1 MKLKSILLPA
11 VGFLLLSAL
20 LACNDHSPDSS
31 AVSVTTDQTTQR
43 TTAMPYTST
52 TAHSPIVTP
61 EGEVTTVPSSSA
73 TTTPAPTTPIVST
86 VAPITTT
93 AEPIVTTPAP
103 TTTVPPMTTPA
114 PVVTTTTA
122 PVTTTP
128 PPETT
133 VPIDPDK
140 EWVVMDSVK
149 YVNLRKKAS
158 TSSTSLTRIYAGES
172 MELLCFSD
180 EFAKVR
186 YKQYTGYVH
195 ASYITRPNGQGSAQD
210 LTVLKPVQN
219 YSYEQ
224 MQADLQIL
232 AEKFPDQLTLS
243 SIGKSEQGR
252 DLTLCLLGNPNAE
265 KNILLQAAIHG
276 REHVVTQIA
285 VGEIDYILHHQDMVL
300 ANGMTVAE
308 LLEVVCIHII
318 PMSNPDGV
326 TISQTQTVPDLFA
339 DLYEGKSS
347 IAKTW
352 KANANGIDLNAN
364 FDADWDRYNSIYEST
379 SPAYAGYKGTSP
391 ECAAESKALADYLRS
406 TKFDLTL
413 SYHTSGSVIYWSYDY
428 NNHVGVNQK
437 SKEIAE
443 LISAEN
449 GFSLGKQ
456 ASSSTAGFKDYAMQA
471 YDIPSLTIEFSQVD
485 SPAPLSEF
493 ELTWARGK
501 HTILISAQW
510 VLTQ

>member
-1 MKLKSILLPA
+1 
-11 VGFLLLSAL
+11 
-20 LACNDHSPDSS
+20 
-31 AVSVTTDQTTQR
+31 
-43 TTAMPYTST
+43 
-52 TAHSPIVTP
+52 
-61 EGEVTTVPSSSA
+61 
-73 TTTPAPTTPIVST
+73 
-86 VAPITTT
+86 
-93 AEPIVTTPAP
+93 
-103 TTTVPPMTTPA
+103 
-114 PVVTTTTA
+114 
-122 PVTTTP
+122 
-128 PPETT
+128 
-133 VPIDPDK
+133 
-140 EWVVMDSVK
+140 MDSVN
-149 YVNLRKKAS
+149 YVNLRKSPS
-158 TSSTSLTRIYAGES
+158 TSSASLKRIYGGES
-172 MELLCFSD
+172 IEVLEFTE

-186 YKQYTGYVH
+186 YKEYTGYIH
-195 ASYITRPNGQGSAQD
+195 ASYITRPEGKGSCAD

-224 MQADLQIL
+224 MQADLKTL
-232 AEKFPDQLTLS
+232 ADKFPDRLTLS
-243 SIGKSEQGR
+243 SIGKSEEGR

-300 ANGMTVAE
+300 DNGMTVGE
-308 LLEVVCIHII
+308 MLDNVCIHII

-326 TISQTQTVPDLFA
+326 TISQTGVIPDLFA
-339 DLYEGKSS
+339 EKYHNNST

-364 FDADWDRYNSIYEST
+364 FNADWERYNSIYEST

-406 TKFDLTL
+406 MKFDLTL

-428 NNHVGVNQK
+428 SNHVPVNQK

-443 LISAEN
+443 LIAEYN
-449 GFSLGKQ
+449 GFALGRQ

-485 SPAPLSEF
+485 SPAPFSEF

-501 HTILISAQW
+501 HTLLISARW

>member
-1 MKLKSILLPA
+1 MKLKFLLLPA
-11 VGFLLLSAL
+11 VGFLMLSAL
-20 LACNDHSPDSS
+20 LACNNHSPNSS
-31 AVSVTTDQTTQR
+31 SVSVTTDQTTQR

-52 TAHSPIVTP
+52 TTHSPIVTP
-61 EGEVTTVPSSSA
+61 EVEVTTIPSGTSNV
-73 TTTPAPTTPIVST
+73 TTPAPTS
-86 VAPITTT
+86 PITTT

-103 TTTVPPMTTPA
+103 TTTVPP
-114 PVVTTTTA
+114 VTTTA
-122 PVTTTP
+122 PVTTTTPIVTTTAP
-128 PPETT
+128 PVTST
-133 VPIDPDK
+133 PIEPAK
-140 EWVVMDSVK
+140 EWVVMDSVD
-149 YVNLRKKAS
+149 YISLRKTAS
-158 TSSTSLTRIYAGES
+158 TSAKVLTRIYAGES
-172 MELLCFSD
+172 MEVLSFTD

-186 YKQYTGYVH
+186 YKTYTGYVH
-195 ASYITRPNGQGSAQD
+195 ASYITRPQGLGSAQD
-210 LTVLKPVQN
+210 LTVLTPVQN

-224 MQADLQIL
+224 MQADLKIL
-232 AEKFPDQLTLS
+232 ADKFPDQLTLS

-300 ANGMTVAE
+300 ANGMTVAD

-326 TISQTQTVPDLFA
+326 TISQTQTVPDAFA
-339 DLYEGKSS
+339 DLYEGQSE
-347 IAKTW
+347 IANTW
-352 KANANGIDLNAN
+352 KANANGVDLNAN
-364 FDADWDRYNSIYEST
+364 FDADWERYNSIYEST
-379 SPAYAGYKGTSP
+379 SPAFAGYKGDSP

-406 TKFDLTL
+406 MQFDLTL

-428 NNHVGVNQK
+428 DNHATVNQK

-456 ASSSTAGFKDYAMQA
+456 ATSSTAGFKDYAMQA

-485 SPAPLSEF
+485 SPAPFSEF

-501 HTILISAQW
+501 NTLLISAQW